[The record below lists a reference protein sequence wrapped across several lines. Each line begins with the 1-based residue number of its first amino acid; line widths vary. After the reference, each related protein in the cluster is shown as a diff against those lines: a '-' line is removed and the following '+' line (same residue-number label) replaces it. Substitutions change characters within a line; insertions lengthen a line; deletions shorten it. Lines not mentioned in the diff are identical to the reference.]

1 MSKPEDKILSSLTN
15 LIAQYENDL
24 DFLHNRSMTRFDTTV
39 LPQIVQDIIKLATAK
54 SPSFSNVSATA
65 VANFVLSHTFGQLRP
80 VINDPIYSDDAIGIN
95 TYAIILA
102 RSGGGKDSTYQAITK
117 ATQSAMEYI
126 DQQAKLEAEEVAR
139 SQYIKEMIKLNKDF
153 DQSAVQRD
161 DYADLAKKPEMAIT
175 SLGSTRGGLTSS
187 LNRMAKS
194 SFGIKSL
201 FASEL
206 GLAIQSNSA
215 IVDVLELFSILYDM
229 GQSVAPEFKTEDAKE
244 ESVEGMFPNLLGISS
259 PAPFYTEGN
268 VRKLL
273 LSVAKNNCN
282 TSS

>member
-1 MSKPEDKILSSLTN
+1 MSKPEDKILASLDN
-15 LIAQYENDL
+15 LIAQYKDEL

-139 SQYIKEMIKLNKDF
+139 VQYIKEMLKLNKDF

-206 GLAIQSNSA
+206 G
-215 IVDVLELFSILYDM
+215 
-229 GQSVAPEFKTEDAKE
+229 
-244 ESVEGMFPNLLGISS
+244 
-259 PAPFYTEGN
+259 
-268 VRKLL
+268 
-273 LSVAKNNCN
+273 
-282 TSS
+282 